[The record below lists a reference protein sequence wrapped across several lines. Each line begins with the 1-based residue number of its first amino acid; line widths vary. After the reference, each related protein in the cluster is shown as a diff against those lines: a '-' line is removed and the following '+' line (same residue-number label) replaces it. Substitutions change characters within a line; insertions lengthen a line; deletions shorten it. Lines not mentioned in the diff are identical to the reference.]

1 MYYSILCTIYSSC
14 QTLFTPLQVAGQNKG
29 IIDKPIVMTIYAVY
43 AAQLLRCSPHGIPP
57 ERSDGSGYQIE
68 RRHASHVLEHVIDL
82 PLLINAALRETP
94 PPSCSRAVAP
104 VQIQTEATATGTYF

>member
-43 AAQLLRCSPHGIPP
+43 AAQLPRCSPHGI
-57 ERSDGSGYQIE
+57 
-68 RRHASHVLEHVIDL
+68 
-82 PLLINAALRETP
+82 
-94 PPSCSRAVAP
+94 
-104 VQIQTEATATGTYF
+104 